1 MGFGCVRPLLGWKKQ
16 VEPLQRLRF
25 TASPLSKFVLPL
37 WKRIWTSS
45 QMISVENHQEICKNP
60 FLNSAGLYPT
70 ATGSICRWRRR
81 SILPRIWIH
90 LSPDHWQA
98 ARPTSSTSSAPS
110 PASHCTV
117 SQQIPPVS
125 LSPHNLRPVKVASVC
140 HFPPSS
146 VLRKAE
152 FYIYILR
159 CVSPVKSLGNTVT
172 NYQAL
177 HSRATHV
184 DWKIDAMYDFC
195 FAD

>member
-1 MGFGCVRPLLGWKKQ
+1 
-16 VEPLQRLRF
+16 
-25 TASPLSKFVLPL
+25 
-37 WKRIWTSS
+37 
-45 QMISVENHQEICKNP
+45 MISVENHQKICKNP
-60 FLNSAGLYPT
+60 FLNSPVSSQQQQDPFVGGVAGRSCL
-70 ATGSICRWRRR
+70 ASESICH
-81 SILPRIWIH
+81 RIIGRQHAQPH
-90 LSPDHWQA
+90 LLLAHL
-98 ARPTSSTSSAPS
+98 
-110 PASHCTV
+110 HCTV

-159 CVSPVKSLGNTVT
+159 CVSPVKSLGNTAT

-184 DWKIDAMYDFC
+184 DWKINAMYDFC
-195 FAD
+195 FADQL